1 MQQTEYKNGPNCSS
15 PYKYICLCTV
25 TLEVLSYKLE
35 SISYAMNLGCH
46 VICHGQDHV
55 AVPSRGLGALG
66 ALLLSLLDPCHES
79 PLGTEPSL
87 LSVLAGVKEV

>member
-1 MQQTEYKNGPNCSS
+1 M
-15 PYKYICLCTV
+15 
-25 TLEVLSYKLE
+25 

-66 ALLLSLLDPCHES
+66 VLRLGLLDPCHES
-79 PLGTEPSL
+79 PLGTGPSL
-87 LSVLAGVKEV
+87 LSILAGVKEVQDSTAKISPAQAKPAKPPR